1 MAAGRPA
8 AFACRQGY
16 PAAAPPPLNSRGRA
30 TMPPGPLASV
40 YGRQAPLPDG
50 GERYSHS
57 QHDAKVADIA
67 ATAARIARPV
77 QAGRPWAR
85 CGNIDPRVAPSGRA
99 VGKYFLACPCL
110 RAVAVIGWG
119 RIAVPSVSAV

>member
-16 PAAAPPPLNSRGRA
+16 PAAAPPLNSRGRA

-40 YGRQAPLPDG
+40 YGRQAPSPDG

-77 QAGRPWAR
+77 QAGRPWAQ
-85 CGNIDPRVAPSGRA
+85 CGNIDPLRPPAAPS
-99 VGKYFLACPCL
+99 VNISFCVLAFGQSP
-110 RAVAVIGWG
+110 
-119 RIAVPSVSAV
+119 

>member
-16 PAAAPPPLNSRGRA
+16 PAAAPPLNSRGRA

-40 YGRQAPLPDG
+40 TVGKLPWRM
-50 GERYSHS
+50 GESGSAHS

-67 ATAARIARPV
+67 STAARIGLGMMPRPP
-77 QAGRPWAR
+77 ACTLR
-85 CGNIDPRVAPSGRA
+85 
-99 VGKYFLACPCL
+99 KY
-110 RAVAVIGWG
+110 
-119 RIAVPSVSAV
+119 

>member
-1 MAAGRPA
+1 MAAGCPA

-16 PAAAPPPLNSRGRA
+16 PAAAPPLNSRGRA

-67 ATAARIARPV
+67 STAARIGLGMMPRPP
-77 QAGRPWAR
+77 ACTLR
-85 CGNIDPRVAPSGRA
+85 
-99 VGKYFLACPCL
+99 KY
-110 RAVAVIGWG
+110 
-119 RIAVPSVSAV
+119 

>member
-16 PAAAPPPLNSRGRA
+16 PAAAPPLNSRGRA

-57 QHDAKVADIA
+57 QHDAKQ
-67 ATAARIARPV
+67 RPP
-77 QAGRPWAR
+77 A
-85 CGNIDPRVAPSGRA
+85 APSVNISLR
-99 VGKYFLACPCL
+99 VLAFGQSP
-110 RAVAVIGWG
+110 
-119 RIAVPSVSAV
+119 